1 MFISPFVLVFSLS
14 VILLVHGWVVPAAIP
29 EPAVRTVTGL
39 SLPAGLERLA
49 GRDLVNALRPVL
61 DVIGVKGEVDFI
73 RAIPSEHRL
82 VIPVHLPGRETSVNI
97 TWRPAPPTSPR
108 AARAGAVHWYTCTKC
123 PASTMLIS
131 ASTASSCVS
140 GNGPP
145 MPPCT

>member
-97 TWRPAPPTSPR
+97 NLETRSANIATRTDGWR
-108 AARAGAVHWYTCTKC
+108 GALDRKSV
-123 PASTMLIS
+123 
-131 ASTASSCVS
+131 
-140 GNGPP
+140 G
-145 MPPCT
+145 